1 MAETIESFVAKLQA
15 EGIEAGRQQAD
26 QLRQEAEKQAQEL
39 LRQAQQQ
46 ADKIEADDTLA
57 RARTELEL
65 AARDATLKLKEA
77 LSRALGALLSQRVR
91 QKLEDDDF
99 LGKLLHEIVMTD
111 VKADFEQRE
120 VLKINVPPE
129 MREKLISWAL
139 KEIGEETVERVR
151 PSIDLRGTL
160 AGAGFEYTVT
170 GSTIEVTRG
179 SIVQKAVRAARAQ
192 DPACRATHRPCVPP
206 FVRRP
211 PARGGLPEYLPG
223 SVAWRQYQPRDSL
236 LHIR

>member
-46 ADKIEADDTLA
+46 ADKIAADAKAEADDTLA

-99 LGKLLHEIVMTD
+99 LGKLLHEIVMTY

-139 KEIGEETVERVR
+139 KEVGEENVEKVR
-151 PSIDLRGTL
+151 PAIDLKGTL
-160 AGAGFEYTVT
+160 ADAGFEYTIA
-170 GSTIEVTRG
+170 GSTVEVTRESVVEVLAELVG
-179 SIVQKAVRAARAQ
+179 PGLREVLRRAADEQAE
-192 DPACRATHRPCVPP
+192 PK
-206 FVRRP
+206 
-211 PARGGLPEYLPG
+211 E
-223 SVAWRQYQPRDSL
+223 
-236 LHIR
+236 